1 MVPKTIKK
9 PEECDL
15 ILQLFTFNVRSK
27 SQKKFIDRA
36 SWDKNVTNNPK
47 FYEQRDS
54 GQLLGCL
61 THDSRDV
68 LEKQNR
74 KIPYLDNISLSPTLC
89 NITRDVWTDKKDRN
103 RVLCAMDLLDTDA
116 GKRVRELI
124 KAGSNISCSMST
136 KATQDGEKYYIQEL
150 LGVDLTYRND
160 LDSTIIKVNFSE
172 DENADDSQFSLSQ
185 PDPEGH
191 PDVINFNFCA
201 RVLSADEV
209 TKLEFEDANF
219 SDNSGSDDNTTDT
232 EENVADVSASEA
244 NTDDFIDEEDY
255 SWDIPD
261 EELDTLEAFS
271 LKEFLRESD
280 FPPYISLNRR
290 VNEVI
295 RMAKQLKPAKFE
307 EKKAVLRNYIEQF
320 VNNYVVASMNTPNS
334 KFNIMLGLRL
344 GQYCK
349 DRQPAIKLQ
358 RALTRYKM
366 QIKSQGYANKA
377 VSKEVNENNR
387 AVLQEIFNYIN
398 DRIGSKA
405 SQVKLDKKGN
415 VINNTNAKEDKKNS
429 VKKL

>member
-1 MVPKTIKK
+1 MVPKTIKR

-103 RVLCAMDLLDTDA
+103 RVLCSMDLLDTDA

-201 RVLSADEV
+201 RVLSPDEV

-232 EENVADVSASEA
+232 EENVIASEA

-255 SWDIPD
+255 SWDVPD
-261 EELDTLEAFS
+261 EELDSLEAFS

-295 RMAKQLKPAKFE
+295 RTAKQLKPAKFE

-358 RALTRYKM
+358 RSLTRYKQ
-366 QIKSQGYANKA
+366 QIKSQGYVNKA
-377 VSKEVNENNR
+377 VAKEVNENNR

-405 SQVKLDKKGN
+405 SKVKLDKKGN

-429 VKKL
+429 GKKL